1 MKQGILAIYDKDT
14 AYACRLMEYLN
25 QNKEFFLEAR
35 VFTDLLHLQD
45 YLEEMTVEVL
55 LVGERISLDTI
66 DKEQIRHIMLLSE
79 HGMVCE
85 ESEYPHLYKYQ
96 SMEGLVKE
104 IVLCYSGTGI
114 RAGTKLL
121 EMENEKTLIG
131 VFSPFGGSGKTLF
144 SIALGQALLE
154 GTQIC
159 SEGSEMAGAGKENS
173 RYMTKMRRVL
183 YIGME
188 MMSSFEAEENIRGN
202 LSDILFWIR
211 ERKEGCLSGLTL
223 MTEKRG
229 NLDCIF
235 APDYYEDLLNLTE
248 EDMDFLIKELGKN
261 TPYEV
266 IIFDIGCWNQATFYL
281 LEQMQEIYMPD
292 FLNRT
297 FLKKENSLVTGLKLT
312 GKNGLYEKI
321 KKVEVPFDD
330 MIYQGKFDLNKMDKT
345 KMGQY
350 VCRLIKKNLISSEN
364 RF

>member
-25 QNKEFFLEAR
+25 QNEGFFLEAR

-45 YLEEMTVEVL
+45 YLEEVQIEVL
-55 LVGERISLDTI
+55 LVGEMISLDTI
-66 DKEQIRHIMLLSE
+66 EKEHIRHIMLLSE
-79 HGMVCE
+79 HGMVYE

-104 IVLCYSGTGI
+104 IGLCYTG
-114 RAGTKLL
+114 AGARVIPGLL
-121 EMENEKTLIG
+121 EMENDKTLIA

-144 SIALGQALLE
+144 SIALGQAL
-154 GTQIC
+154 
-159 SEGSEMAGAGKENS
+159 SEGAGIYNENPDTPGN
-173 RYMTKMRRVL
+173 RRHTTRRVL

-202 LSDILFWIR
+202 LSDILYWVR
-211 ERKEGCLSGLTL
+211 ERKEGCLAGLTL

-229 NLDCIF
+229 DLDCIF
-235 APDYYEDLLNLTE
+235 SSDYYEDLLDLTK
-248 EDMDFLIKELGKN
+248 EDMDFLIKELCKN

-266 IIFDIGCWNQATFYL
+266 IIFDIGCWNPATFYL

-297 FLKKENSLVTGLKLT
+297 FWKKEHSLVTGLQLT
-312 GKNGLYEKI
+312 GRDGLYKKI
-321 KKVEVPFDD
+321 KKVELPFDD

-350 VCRLIKKNLISSEN
+350 VCRLIKKNSI
-364 RF
+364 